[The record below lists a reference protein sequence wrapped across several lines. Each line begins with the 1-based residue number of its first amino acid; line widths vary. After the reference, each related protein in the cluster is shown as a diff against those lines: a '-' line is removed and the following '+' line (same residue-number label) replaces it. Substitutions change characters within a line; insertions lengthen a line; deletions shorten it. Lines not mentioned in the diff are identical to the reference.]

1 MLAFSCLLWTSPR
14 QTREE
19 QTNQS
24 KQMNSKPISAKY
36 YISEF
41 CDLENDVVQVEVTET
56 KLWEMIAQ
64 DELLLDS
71 DDREMMADTAG
82 QNNR

>member
-1 MLAFSCLLWTSPR
+1 
-14 QTREE
+14 
-19 QTNQS
+19 
-24 KQMNSKPISAKY
+24 MNSKPIPAKY
-36 YISEF
+36 YISESS
-41 CDLENDVVQVEVTET
+41 DLENDVVQVELTEA

-71 DDREMMADTAG
+71 DEREMMADTAG